1 MTPYDAYEF
10 PSLRLMTLRN
20 DSVTVPL
27 RYAWNYLTQLWL
39 SLWLILF
46 WMIGPVHFDVPEGSM
61 NVIWCLFI
69 NFMRIPI
76 CFSCQTLPCHTASP
90 GVISNFS
97 PIFPTFHQ
105 FSQIFP
111 TFQHFFILFTS
122 FLHFSLFT
130 TFNNF
135 STLFLNFPYLSF
147 STTFP
152 YLSSLSTLFT
162 TFSYF
167 SPPFPTFH
175 HFLPLFLIFHSFLPL
190 FTTFPYFSPLFSTF
204 PHFSP
209 NVWFIE
215 QGMIEDTNVIGDK
228 VKSRIKFRPR

>member
-39 SLWLILF
+39 SLWLIPF
-46 WMIGPVHFDVPEGSM
+46 WTIEPVHFDAPEGSM

-69 NFMRIPI
+69 NFHEDSNMFFLSNP
-76 CFSCQTLPCHTASP
+76 TLPYRQA

-97 PIFPTFHQ
+97 PISPTFHQ
-105 FSQIFP
+105 FSPIFP

-122 FLHFSLFT
+122 FPHFSFFT

-167 SPPFPTFH
+167 SPPFPTFTILYHFSWFSHFFTAFH
-175 HFLPLFLIFHSFLPL
+175 HFSLHFTTFLYISPL
-190 FTTFPYFSPLFSTF
+190 FTKCLIYSARYDRG
-204 PHFSP
+204 H
-209 NVWFIE
+209 
-215 QGMIEDTNVIGDK
+215 
-228 VKSRIKFRPR
+228 